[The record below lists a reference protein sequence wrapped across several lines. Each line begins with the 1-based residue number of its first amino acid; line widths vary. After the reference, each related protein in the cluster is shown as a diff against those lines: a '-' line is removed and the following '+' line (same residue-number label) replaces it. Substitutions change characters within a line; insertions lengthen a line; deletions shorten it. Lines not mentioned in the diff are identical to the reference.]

1 MLNPQLGTMLRNPQ
15 MRSMLSSPEFIQSLS
30 NPAVMQVRRDDVMH
44 ACTTPSSSSQS
55 LSVILST
62 PHV

>member
-15 MRSMLSSPEFIQSLS
+15 MRSMLSSPEFMQSLS

-44 ACTTPSSSSQS
+44 ACMHHTF
-55 LSVILST
+55 IF
-62 PHV
+62 